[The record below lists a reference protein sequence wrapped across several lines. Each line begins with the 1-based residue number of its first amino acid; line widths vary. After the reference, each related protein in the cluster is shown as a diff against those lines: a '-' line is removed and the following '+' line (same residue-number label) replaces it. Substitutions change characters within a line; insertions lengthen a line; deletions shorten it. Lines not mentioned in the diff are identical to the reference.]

1 VVFFV
6 CVHLI
11 GVRVHLVD
19 VGDIV
24 DHNWF
29 DLETKT
35 CTKIINWKISIFFR
49 KFYPTN
55 QLLYQLHTSLSYRP
69 PWSISYGSW
78 ISNYLCNQ
86 CLSLLKLQVR
96 ITDEYSN
103 LIIYLWK
110 ESFNSNGQQF
120 HQYQQNKHKFH
131 LSYNKYYHIHIPFNK
146 NDREKYG

>member
-96 ITDEYSN
+96 IPLMARCTRYNIIWKGLPLTCGRSVVISGYS
-103 LIIYLWK
+103 
-110 ESFNSNGQQF
+110 SFL
-120 HQYQQNKHKFH
+120 HQYNWPPRY
-131 LSYNKYYHIHIPFNK
+131 S
-146 NDREKYG
+146 